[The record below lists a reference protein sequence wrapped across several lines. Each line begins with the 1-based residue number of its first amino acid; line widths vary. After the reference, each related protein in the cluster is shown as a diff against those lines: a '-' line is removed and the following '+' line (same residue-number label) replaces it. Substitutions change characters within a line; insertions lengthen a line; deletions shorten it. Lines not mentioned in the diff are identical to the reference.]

1 MMRRA
6 MAAALAV
13 LVIASGARA
22 QAPARFRWQT
32 GQVLVYRIEQSML
45 ASEVVGDTRAEDR
58 TRHTATQRWQVL
70 AVDPAGVATLQLSNQ
85 ALMYEATRANGDV
98 LRFDSANLDKSTPQL
113 REQFSRYVGQPLAVL
128 RVDGFGR
135 VVEVKESKFGSAGR
149 FEVEPPFVGLLP
161 PDGLKPG
168 QAWERSYPIT
178 LGPPHGTGEKY
189 VAVQRYACKG
199 VTNGL
204 AAIGLTTEM
213 KTQPEAAGDRV
224 PLLEMQPE
232 GEMVFDLQAGRLHS
246 AALRVDKELK
256 GHDGEGSSYHF
267 QSTYTVQYA
276 GDH

>member
-13 LVIASGARA
+13 LVIATGARA

-32 GQVLVYRIEQSML
+32 GQVLVYRIEQSMV
-45 ASEVVGDTRAEDR
+45 ASEVVGDTRAEDC

-85 ALMYEATRANGDV
+85 ALMYEARRANGDV
-98 LRFDSANLDKSTPQL
+98 LRFDSADLDKSTPQL

-135 VVEVKESKFGSAGR
+135 VVEVKESRFGSPGR

-161 PDGLKPG
+161 PDGLTAG
-168 QAWERSYPIT
+168 RTWERSYPIT

-189 VAVQRYACKG
+189 VAVQHYTCKA

-232 GEMVFDLQAGRLHS
+232 GEMVFDVQACRLQS
-246 AALRVDKELK
+246 AALRIDKELK

-267 QSTYTVQYA
+267 QSTYTVQYV